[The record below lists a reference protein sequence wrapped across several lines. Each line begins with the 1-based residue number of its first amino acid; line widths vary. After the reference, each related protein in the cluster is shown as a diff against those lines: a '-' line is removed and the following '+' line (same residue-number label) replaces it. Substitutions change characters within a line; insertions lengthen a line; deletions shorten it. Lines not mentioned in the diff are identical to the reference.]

1 MLMDSGVGVST
12 KTTFMCPCG
21 LVVKFNLVHWFRDW
35 LTSPWWT
42 GFWPR
47 LVLRKGVKFSSLSFF
62 YLPFDI
68 WLGFSPCGKDW
79 IHAMTVSFMKKK
91 QLLFWHGHFLE
102 KDWLENIGKVFH
114 LRSALILDYK
124 FDSHCQASRQFCQ
137 VDWSIGLWVD
147 TFYRHYFIPRV
158 MPCFRMGAVARE
170 KFAFLMGKEIFFLYL
185 IYWNFGIRMIK
196 ISVWIDNSDPLLYRN
211 KIKLR

>member
-62 YLPFDI
+62 LPPFWLLPRIFSLWKRLDSCNDSVFYEKKTVIILAWTLPWKRLARKYWKSFPSSICTDFGLQI
-68 WLGFSPCGKDW
+68 WFSLSSIKTILSGWLVHWSVGWYILPPLFYSTSY
-79 IHAMTVSFMKKK
+79 AM
-91 QLLFWHGHFLE
+91 L
-102 KDWLENIGKVFH
+102 
-114 LRSALILDYK
+114 
-124 FDSHCQASRQFCQ
+124 
-137 VDWSIGLWVD
+137 
-147 TFYRHYFIPRV
+147 
-158 MPCFRMGAVARE
+158 
-170 KFAFLMGKEIFFLYL
+170 
-185 IYWNFGIRMIK
+185 
-196 ISVWIDNSDPLLYRN
+196 
-211 KIKLR
+211 

>member
-12 KTTFMCPCG
+12 KTTFMCHCG

-79 IHAMTVSFMKKK
+79 IHAMTVSFMK
-91 QLLFWHGHFLE
+91 
-102 KDWLENIGKVFH
+102 NTVI
-114 LRSALILDYK
+114 ILAWTLPWKRLARKYWKSFPSSICTD
-124 FDSHCQASRQFCQ
+124 FGLPIWFSL
-137 VDWSIGLWVD
+137 WSIKTILSGWLVHWSVGWYILPPWWD
-147 TFYRHYFIPRV
+147 YFIPRV
-158 MPCFRMGAVARE
+158 MPCFRMG
-170 KFAFLMGKEIFFLYL
+170 
-185 IYWNFGIRMIK
+185 NCCC
-196 ISVWIDNSDPLLYRN
+196 
-211 KIKLR
+211 